1 MSAGELTL
9 ENVLG
14 DSVLVW
20 VLPAL
25 TSNVVDVEQGGVV
38 TGVGRVV
45 FSSLSDVGNP
55 AGELCHGKYDRGG
68 VGFCQFFYFKSIAM
82 CSPASA
88 LKGRIIDLDP
98 EDDLSKQ
105 NFDAYLT

>member
-25 TSNVVDVEQGGVV
+25 TSNVVDVEQSGVV

-55 AGELCHGKYDRGG
+55 ARELCHGKYERRMGRLLP
-68 VGFCQFFYFKSIAM
+68 VIYFKSIKT
-82 CSPASA
+82 CSPASS

-98 EDDLSKQ
+98 ENDLSKQ

>member
-1 MSAGELTL
+1 MSAGEPTL

-14 DSVLVW
+14 DGVLVW

-25 TSNVVDVEQGGVV
+25 TSDVVDVEEGGVV
-38 TGVGRVV
+38 TGVGCVV
-45 FSSLSDVGNP
+45 LSSLSDVGNP
-55 AGELCHGKYDRGG
+55 AEELCHGKYERMGWLLP
-68 VGFCQFFYFKSIAM
+68 VIYFKSIKT
-82 CSPASA
+82 CSPASS

-105 NFDAYLT
+105 NFAAYLT

>member
-14 DSVLVW
+14 DGVLVW

-25 TSNVVDVEQGGVV
+25 TSDVVDVEQGGVV

-82 CSPASA
+82 CSPASS

-98 EDDLSKQ
+98 EDDPSKQ

>member
-14 DSVLVW
+14 DGVLVW

-55 AGELCHGKYDRGG
+55 ARELCHGKYDRGW
-68 VGFCQFFYFKSIAM
+68 VSFCQLFI
-82 CSPASA
+82 
-88 LKGRIIDLDP
+88 LNQ
-98 EDDLSKQ
+98 SKRVH
-105 NFDAYLT
+105 LHLP

>member
-1 MSAGELTL
+1 ML
-9 ENVLG
+9 EILQENFVIE
-14 DSVLVW
+14 SMI
-20 VLPAL
+20 
-25 TSNVVDVEQGGVV
+25 
-38 TGVGRVV
+38 
-45 FSSLSDVGNP
+45 
-55 AGELCHGKYDRGG
+55 GG

-98 EDDLSKQ
+98 ENDLSKQ